1 MIEYIDM
8 HKYIDVH
15 NFLRTIFRHNQTEMS
30 NKVALVKFISGI
42 LPNQCVGHSRKK
54 GILS

>member
-1 MIEYIDM
+1 M